1 MTETARS
8 AGAIGSSPI
17 IPNYLIEH
25 KDEYFY
31 KSILDFGCG
40 KTGRHVSLLD
50 SHGFAV
56 WGEDLALT
64 YSEDLV
70 DSNPVWLHRPGK
82 KYDLVYANSVINIQA
97 NLKDAFEVI
106 HTLWLRANPG
116 GMVMFTVSKNPW
128 HLEGASPSAFRS
140 LLTRLEAKFT
150 MKELALDR
158 SLRFTPIKRKKD
170 PSSWIWVFHKPKL

>member
-1 MTETARS
+1 MTETARP
-8 AGAIGSSPI
+8 AGAIGANPI
-17 IPNYLIEH
+17 IPNYLIEN

-64 YSEDLV
+64 YSEDPR
-70 DSNPVWLHRPGK
+70 DSNPAWLHRPGK
-82 KYDLVYANSVINIQA
+82 KYDLVYANSVLNIQA
-97 NLKDAFEVI
+97 NLKDVFEVI

-116 GMVMFTVSKNPW
+116 GMIMFTIPKDPW
-128 HLEGASPSAFRS
+128 RLEVSPSALRY
-140 LLTRLEAKFT
+140 LLTIERT
-150 MKELALDR
+150 MGF
-158 SLRFTPIKRKKD
+158 STIKRKKD
-170 PSSWIWVFHKPKL
+170 PSSWIWVCHKPKL